1 MHKQLKSESKSVKE
15 HMACMR
21 VSCSSPVQGHELY
34 VALLFC
40 VFFMAVFGTKTKA
53 IKWQLKI
60 MNHLV
65 AEGAEG
71 NFIEQIN
78 VASIVSRCS
87 SALHADA
94 EQEFRNFLLDVLSKD
109 TK

>member
-1 MHKQLKSESKSVKE
+1 
-15 HMACMR
+15 MR

-40 VFFMAVFGTKTKA
+40 VFFMAVFGTKTNA

-94 EQEFRNFLLDVLSKD
+94 EQAFRNFLLDVLSKD
-109 TK
+109 TE